1 MPALLCTGALVVVT
15 VSGWILRRTLQ
26 TPPLLLHAVALVA
39 LPFLLV
45 LIQFSTGPAS
55 DIWPAAVALGLL
67 WTLHAWAEARTN
79 VWESDRLALWLMGV
93 VQAGLIILL
102 VINKTPIWAPIVAI
116 LLLPT
121 WLRAL
126 RSQPL
131 AGLSGWWMVA
141 FLVSALAL
149 GM

>member
-1 MPALLCTGALVVVT
+1 
-15 VSGWILRRTLQ
+15 
-26 TPPLLLHAVALVA
+26 
-39 LPFLLV
+39 
-45 LIQFSTGPAS
+45 
-55 DIWPAAVALGLL
+55 
-67 WTLHAWAEARTN
+67 
-79 VWESDRLALWLMGV
+79 MGV